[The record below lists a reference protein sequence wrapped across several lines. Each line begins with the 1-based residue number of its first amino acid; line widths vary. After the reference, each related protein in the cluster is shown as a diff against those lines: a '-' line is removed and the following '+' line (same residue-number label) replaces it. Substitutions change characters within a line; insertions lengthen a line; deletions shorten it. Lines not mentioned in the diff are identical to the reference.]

1 MDRSRNYKVSIDTEL
16 YFILKLFKRNSV
28 DSFDSNVLI
37 QIRYKKLEQ
46 NTIMLVH
53 RYMKEIKRN
62 LDYCKII
69 HYT

>member
-46 NTIMLVH
+46 KTI
-53 RYMKEIKRN
+53 
-62 LDYCKII
+62 
-69 HYT
+69 